1 MKNILLF
8 FIFLLFSEFS
18 HSQVINTIAGN
29 GSSVY
34 SGDGILATSA
44 GIPSP
49 ADGVFDKF
57 GNYYITD
64 AVNSHRIRK
73 IDPTGFITD
82 IAGIGSGGFSGDGGS
97 ATLSR
102 LNYPNGIALDTFGN
116 IYIADANNHRIRKI
130 DMTTGIITTIAG
142 DGVAGYSGENVT
154 ATTAKLFGPNDICFD
169 KFGNMYIADVQN
181 YRIRKVDPAG
191 IITTFAGTGASASSG
206 DGGPATA
213 ADIWLPQGIATDDTG
228 NVYIAEK
235 IGNKV
240 RKVNLAGIITTV
252 AGNGLATYIGDGIQ
266 ATSASINPLRIAIS
280 SMGELYIADE
290 FNRRILKVDASGIIH
305 SIAGNGI
312 SGFSGD
318 GGSATS
324 AQLNYPAGLEFDA
337 CGNLYIP
344 DVSNRRIRKVTLN
357 PPTTPTITLSGIT
370 TATVGATVTVSAT
383 VSGAGSSY
391 TIRWFKNSALFSTTT
406 TPTTTVTKG
415 SGTDII
421 TARIVPTIVYCYDST
436 TAEPH
441 LVLEAP
447 VGVGYVPEQQQ
458 YSVYPNPAQQQ
469 LSISSPAPIHTITIS
484 SPVGQQWLAYTGSG
498 STEVQLS
505 IAHLPAGLYIVRV
518 NNSYS
523 TKMVKE

>member
-1 MKNILLF
+1 
-8 FIFLLFSEFS
+8 
-18 HSQVINTIAGN
+18 
-29 GSSVY
+29 
-34 SGDGILATSA
+34 
-44 GIPSP
+44 
-49 ADGVFDKF
+49 
-57 GNYYITD
+57 
-64 AVNSHRIRK
+64 
-73 IDPTGFITD
+73 
-82 IAGIGSGGFSGDGGS
+82 
-97 ATLSR
+97 
-102 LNYPNGIALDTFGN
+102 
-116 IYIADANNHRIRKI
+116 
-130 DMTTGIITTIAG
+130 
-142 DGVAGYSGENVT
+142 
-154 ATTAKLFGPNDICFD
+154 
-169 KFGNMYIADVQN
+169 MYIADVQN

-391 TIRWFKNSALFSTTT
+391 TIRWFRNSSLFSTTT
-406 TPTTTVTKG
+406 TPTTTFVKG
-415 SGTDII
+415 AGTDTI

-436 TAEPH
+436 TAAPH

-447 VGVGYVPEQQQ
+447 VAIGYVPERQQ
-458 YSVYPNPAQQQ
+458 YRVFPNPAQQQ
-469 LSISSPAPIHTITIS
+469 LTISSPAPIHTITIS

-505 IAHLPAGLYIVRV
+505 VAHLPAGLYIVRV
-518 NNSYS
+518 NNGYS